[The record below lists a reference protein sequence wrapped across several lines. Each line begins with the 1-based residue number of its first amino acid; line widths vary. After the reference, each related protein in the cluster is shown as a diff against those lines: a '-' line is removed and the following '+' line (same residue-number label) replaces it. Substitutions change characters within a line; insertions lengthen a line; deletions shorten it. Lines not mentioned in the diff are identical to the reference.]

1 MQINTTEVIAAKLG
15 TSTRRV
21 QQLIKE
27 LEIVPV
33 QIIGKSQILSDRDV
47 KRLEKRNKQVGRPKK
62 SAKQGRIQ
70 IVD

>member
-1 MQINTTEVIAAKLG
+1 VTNWIATTTAIAAKLG

-33 QIIGKSQILSDRDV
+33 QTIGRSMILSDTDV
-47 KRLEKRNKQVGRPKK
+47 KRLEKRNTQRGPAPKK
-62 SAKQGRIQ
+62 AGKK
-70 IVD
+70 